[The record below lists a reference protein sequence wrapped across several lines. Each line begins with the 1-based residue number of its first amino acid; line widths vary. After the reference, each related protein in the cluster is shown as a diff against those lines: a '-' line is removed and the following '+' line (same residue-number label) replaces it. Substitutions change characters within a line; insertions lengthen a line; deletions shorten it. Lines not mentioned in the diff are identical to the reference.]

1 MEFTRK
7 GLPLK
12 FIDDTVRPPC
22 RTQQNERMIYDG
34 NKRIHA
40 TTFQPVVTPNGLI
53 AMLDGPY
60 EGRKHD
66 SGVLTDSVL
75 LIK

>member
-1 MEFTRK
+1 
-7 GLPLK
+7 
-12 FIDDTVRPPC
+12 
-22 RTQQNERMIYDG
+22 MIYDG